1 MLLGLCERHA
11 HIRPIHDAH
20 GPKKY
25 SCLLGD
31 AARLLTI
38 GSIMAGLSKVL
49 EKFRFAGANL
59 ANAVAAPR

>member
-1 MLLGLCERHA
+1 MSAMLISG
-11 HIRPIHDAH
+11 PIHDAH

-38 GSIMAGLSKVL
+38 DSIMAGLSKVL
-49 EKFRFAGANL
+49 ENFCFAGANV
-59 ANAVAAPR
+59 ASEVAAPA